1 MKALVL
7 EAPERLVYHS
17 GLPDPRIEQP
27 TDVIV
32 AVHRAGI
39 CGSDLHPYLGREST
53 AAGTIPGHEFVG
65 EVVAVGSRVEHLRTG
80 DRVFSPFTTSCGDC
94 FYCRRGLSA
103 RCPQGQ
109 LFGYLPPEGTAESCE
124 GLQGAQAEFV
134 RVPLADSTLLPLSPS
149 LSPEE
154 ALLLGDN
161 FTTGYFCAKSASIKP
176 GDLVAVVGCGA
187 VGLCAIVA
195 ARFFQAA
202 DVIAVDPVAAR
213 QRRAQELGAK
223 PALPEQAVASVRD
236 LTDAKGSLGA
246 DVVLEAV
253 GSPAAQKLAFQLVRP
268 GGTIVAIGVHT
279 SEHFAFSPT
288 AAYDKNLTYRAGRC
302 PVRSLLEEV
311 VPLVE
316 AGELNIP
323 TASVVTHPRI
333 PLCKGPAAYRMFQ
346 ERRDDCVKVLLDP
359 GCAPS

>member
-7 EAPERLVYHS
+7 EGPKRLVYHN

-65 EVVAVGSRVEHLRTG
+65 EVVAVGSRVARLQIG
-80 DRVFSPFTTSCGDC
+80 DQVFSPFTTSCGDC

-103 RCPQGQ
+103 RCPRGQ
-109 LFGYLPPEGTAESCE
+109 LFGYLPPEGTAESYE
-124 GLQGAQAEFV
+124 SLQGAQAEFV
-134 RVPLADSTLLPLSPS
+134 RVPLADSTLLRLCPS

-161 FTTGYFCAKSASIKP
+161 FTTGYFCAKSASIQP

-195 ARFFQAA
+195 ARFFQAVEVVA
-202 DVIAVDPVAAR
+202 IDPVASR
-213 QRRAQELGAK
+213 RRRAHELGAL
-223 PALPEQAVASVRD
+223 PALPELAATCFCD
-236 LTDAKGSLGA
+236 LTSTKGRPGA

-253 GSPAAQKLAFQLVRP
+253 GSPAAQELAFQLVRP

-316 AGELNIP
+316 AGKLNIP
-323 TASVVTHPRI
+323 TASVVTHPSV
-333 PLCKGPAAYRMFQ
+333 PLREGPSAYRMFQ

-359 GCAPS
+359 TCTPS

>member
-1 MKALVL
+1 MRALVL
-7 EAPERLVYHS
+7 EGPERLVHHS

-53 AAGTIPGHEFVG
+53 APGTIPGHEFVG

-103 RCPQGQ
+103 RCPRGQ

-134 RVPLADSTLLPLSPS
+134 RVPLADSTLLRLPS
-149 LSPEE
+149 AFSPEE

-161 FTTGYFCAKSASIKP
+161 FTTGYFCAKSACIKP
-176 GDLVAVVGCGA
+176 GDLVAVVGCGS

-195 ARFFQAA
+195 ARFFQAVE
-202 DVIAVDPVAAR
+202 VIAIDPVASR
-213 QRRAQELGAK
+213 RRRAQELGAT
-223 PALPEQAVASVRD
+223 PAPPEQAAGCIRE
-236 LTDAKGSLGA
+236 LAGAKGRPGA

-253 GSPAAQKLAFQLVRP
+253 GSPVAQELAFQLVRP

-302 PVRSLLEEV
+302 PVRSMLEEV

-316 AGELNIP
+316 TGELNIP
-323 TASVVTHPRI
+323 TASVITHPSI
-333 PLCKGPAAYRMFQ
+333 PLSDGPAAYRMFQ

-359 GCAPS
+359 TCTPS